1 MTAPVDD
8 AGKNNICTG
17 HSTRFRSSRRHAA
30 IFGACWPEVPPHSRS
45 ISGGAG
51 RRWAADDVVVA
62 NAISIGKYLHIS
74 IRPALSHMSTQAGV
88 TVAIQQISA
97 QPRRN
102 ETEAAKRAA
111 LHVGPG
117 CGPETARRVASSQRD
132 LFEGEKASSRSMV
145 PTSLTGLA
153 IAVPRRSAMC
163 AFSRLLVRCY

>member
-8 AGKNNICTG
+8 AGKNNICAG

-74 IRPALSHMSTQAGV
+74 IRPALSHVSGQAGV

-102 ETEAAKRAA
+102 ETEAAKQAA

-117 CGPETARRVASSQRD
+117 CGPETAQHGAYFAYRPRHRR
-132 LFEGEKASSRSMV
+132 
-145 PTSLTGLA
+145 P
-153 IAVPRRSAMC
+153 SALRYV
-163 AFSRLLVRCY
+163 RLLQIVGQVLYYRGERFDLTK